1 MQGVIFREN
10 SRKVDEH
17 FSLFFV
23 KNFTELTSHVLVI
36 FRENSRK
43 LD

>member
-1 MQGVIFREN
+1 LQGVIFREN

-23 KNFTELTSHVLVI
+23 KNFTETNKKL
-36 FRENSRK
+36 RK
-43 LD
+43 NGVHT